1 MSGFLFCFFYYPLF
15 KNIDVPGKVNWSIPS
30 LTLLS
35 SMVMKKKK
43 GKNAM
48 DKSQHSGPKPVSDLP
63 VVTYISIYTT
73 GQKYQY
79 RLCIKPT
86 GGA

>member
-1 MSGFLFCFFYYPLF
+1 
-15 KNIDVPGKVNWSIPS
+15 
-30 LTLLS
+30 
-35 SMVMKKKK
+35 MVMKKKK

-86 GGA
+86 GRA